1 MCIRDSHI
9 TSPFGTFHQH
19 TRQVYHHLSLIYF
32 LAKLRSN
39 KVIAKPHSNID
50 LHENLENGAIIPVTK
65 FKTNQFR
72 ERIHEFPL
80 AAAADSI
87 LCPVKAIMGTVSV
100 YGRDHGHGI
109 KTGVPSSRPLDPPF
123 HQFPS
128 RKIPISLIDG
138 CPHCYSPHGQ
148 GI

>member
-1 MCIRDSHI
+1 M
-9 TSPFGTFHQH
+9 
-19 TRQVYHHLSLIYF
+19 
-32 LAKLRSN
+32 
-39 KVIAKPHSNID
+39 IAKSHSDID
-50 LHENLENGAIIPVTK
+50 LKMILTWEDISPLHNNLENGVPISVPK
-65 FKTNQFR
+65 SKNNQFR
-72 ERIHEFPL
+72 ERIHEIPL

-87 LCPVKAIMGTVSV
+87 LCPVKAIMGIVSF
-100 YGRDHGHGI
+100 YGRDHCHGI
-109 KTGVPSSRPLDPPF
+109 KPVSSRLDLWTPF